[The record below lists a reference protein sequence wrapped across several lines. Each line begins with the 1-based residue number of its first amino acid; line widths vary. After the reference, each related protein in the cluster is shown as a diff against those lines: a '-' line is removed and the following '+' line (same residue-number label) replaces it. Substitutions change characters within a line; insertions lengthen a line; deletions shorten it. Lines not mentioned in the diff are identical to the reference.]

1 MISGQFFDVVVVTDA
16 RLVGGGNKSLAQEI
30 TAQAAA
36 GYKTGLLSLSGPARG
51 GGRPIDSSLQE
62 LIKAGML
69 SMIRP
74 DQDTEANLVIA
85 RGPSMFEV
93 AQPFRPRLRARHWLL
108 VANAF
113 NTSRE
118 VSGML
123 YDPLEVENRAAELFG
138 HQWTWIPL
146 STVVRQNML
155 RSYPKL
161 NLSSDTWS
169 NIINTSDWWIDRP
182 ESLNRP
188 IRLGRHSRDAPGKWP
203 TSKTELL
210 NAYPSDPAFE
220 ISVMGG
226 ARTPTKILGTLP
238 TNWKVLPFGAKT
250 PKDFLRNVDIYP
262 YFHHPLLKEAFGRAV
277 LEAVATGAVAILPH
291 YFEPIFYEAAIYAD
305 SSEVSDIAGR
315 LAESPVYLKE
325 RRNAA
330 KNLLEERFSFRSH
343 TERLSNLIGP
353 PRRTVVAT
361 ERPAPILRDLA
372 QTESGKTPV
381 LFYTDNGHGLGHV
394 SRLMAYA
401 KRLSSSYQPY
411 FLTMS
416 EAYHLVHEQGFPVEY
431 FPSAKKMGF
440 SAKRKPDW
448 EEIFYLRMTMM
459 LDRLKPA
466 AVVVDHVNP
475 PEIMRL
481 IKREYPAIRFVWS
494 RRGLWRQHRK
504 PAGLR
509 MADAFDYVIEPMDLA
524 AAVDMGFTTRQSE
537 GTVYV
542 PPVSLVQKDELISRR
557 EARTALGL
565 PETGTVV
572 LLNLSADSTD
582 QLVSLILHIKALLL
596 KYAGNDESLTIF
608 APRHALHSTELGQ
621 IAGVVMKPVY
631 PVALYAQ
638 AFDAAISTAGYNSYH
653 ELVHLGVPSV
663 FVARAT
669 QTLDDQNRRA
679 SFAPIAGFGRS
690 AQQVDS
696 LEFEEAL
703 QAILDPHQRSRM
715 RAAALEASPIN
726 GANTAAAA
734 IELIAMNENPE
745 SLDTPAQVAVVA
757 PAELLSSNRDEE
769 THQGGCSLDQ
779 LGSPA
784 TTTERSVRWDQNDP
798 VSQAEPKSETAND
811 GSDEAGGQ

>member
-1 MISGQFFDVVVVTDA
+1 MTFRQFFDIVVVTDS

-36 GYKTGLLSLSGPARG
+36 GYTTGLLSLSGPARG
-51 GGRPIDSSLQE
+51 GGRPIDRSLQE
-62 LIKAGML
+62 LIEGGILTMV
-69 SMIRP
+69 RP

-93 AQPFRPRLRARHWLL
+93 PQPFRPRLRARHWLL

-123 YDPLEVENRAAELFG
+123 YDPIEVENRAAELFG
-138 HQWTWIPL
+138 HQWTWMPL

-161 NLSSDTWS
+161 NLSSGTWS

-182 ESLNRP
+182 ATLDRP

-210 NAYPSDPAFE
+210 GAYPSDPTFE
-220 ISVMGG
+220 VSVMGG
-226 ARTPTKILGTLP
+226 ARTPTEILGTLP
-238 TNWKVLPFGAKT
+238 PNWNVLPFGSMA
-250 PKDFLRNVDIYP
+250 PKDFLRRVDIFP

-277 LEAVATGAVAILPH
+277 LEAVATGAIAILPH
-291 YFEPIFYEAAIYAD
+291 YFESIFYEAAMYAEP
-305 SSEVSDIAGR
+305 SEVSDIAVR
-315 LAESPVYLKE
+315 LAESPAYLNE
-325 RRNAA
+325 RRDAA
-330 KNLLEERFSFRSH
+330 RTLLDERFSFRSH
-343 TERLSNLIGP
+343 TERIRDLIGP
-353 PRRTVVAT
+353 PHRKVVST
-361 ERPAPILRDLA
+361 APQPPVLRDLSQN
-372 QTESGKTPV
+372 QTGKTAV

-431 FPSAKKMGF
+431 FPSAKKMSF
-440 SAKRKPDW
+440 SANQKPDW
-448 EEIFYLRMTMM
+448 EEILYLRMTMM

-466 AVVVDHVNP
+466 VVVVDHVNP
-475 PEIMRL
+475 PEILRL

-509 MADAFDYVIEPMDLA
+509 MADAFDHVIEPMDLA
-524 AAVDMGFTTRQSE
+524 AAVDRGFTTRQSE

-542 PPVSLVQKDELISRR
+542 PPVSLVQRDELIARS
-557 EARTALGL
+557 EARAALGL
-565 PETGTVV
+565 PPTGTVV
-572 LLNLSADSTD
+572 LLNLSADSTG
-582 QLVSLILHIKALLL
+582 QLATLILNIKALLL
-596 KYAGNDESLTIF
+596 KYSGDKENLVIF

-621 IAGVVMKPVY
+621 IDGVVMKPVY
-631 PVALYAQ
+631 PVALYAR

-690 AQQVDS
+690 AQHVDS
-696 LEFEEAL
+696 LEFESAL
-703 QAILDPHQRSRM
+703 QAILNPQQRGRM
-715 RAAALEASPIN
+715 HAAALEASPIN
-726 GANTAAAA
+726 GANIAATA
-734 IELIAMNENPE
+734 IEIIAKNEDLA
-745 SLDTPAQVAVVA
+745 SLDTLAQDSALV
-757 PAELLSSNRDEE
+757 PAELMSSTGNDEADKGDCIPE
-769 THQGGCSLDQ
+769 YMR
-779 LGSPA
+779 PP
-784 TTTERSVRWDQNDP
+784 TTTSERSVRWSQNDRP
-798 VSQAEPKSETAND
+798 SRVSSRSEAARID
-811 GSDEAGGQ
+811 SDEPEVQ

>member
-1 MISGQFFDVVVVTDA
+1 MTSPRFFDIVVVTDS

-36 GYKTGLLSLSGPARG
+36 GYTTGLLSLSGPARG
-51 GGRPIDSSLQE
+51 GGRPIDSSLQT
-62 LIKAGML
+62 LIESGML
-69 SMIRP
+69 TMLRP
-74 DQDTEANLVIA
+74 DQETEANLVIA

-93 AQPFRPRLRARHWLL
+93 AQPFKPRLRARHWLI

-123 YDPLEVENRAAELFG
+123 YDPIEVEKRAAELFG

-169 NIINTSDWWIDRP
+169 NIINTSDWWVDRP
-182 ESLNRP
+182 QTLRRP
-188 IRLGRHSRDAPGKWP
+188 FRLGRHSRDAPGKWP
-203 TSKTELL
+203 TDKTELL
-210 NAYPSDPAFE
+210 SAYPSDPRFE
-220 ISVMGG
+220 VSIMGG
-226 ARTPTKILGTLP
+226 ARTPTGILGTLP
-238 TNWKVLPFGAKT
+238 NNWNVLPFGAMS
-250 PKDFLRNVDIYP
+250 PRDFLREVDIYP

-291 YFEPIFYEAAIYAD
+291 YFEPIFYEAAIYAEPG
-305 SSEVSDIAGR
+305 EVADIVEH
-315 LAESPVYLKE
+315 LAESPSYLRE
-325 RRNAA
+325 RRDEAR
-330 KNLLEERFSFRSH
+330 NLLEERFSYRSH
-343 TERLSNLIGP
+343 TDRIRSLIGP
-353 PRRTVVAT
+353 PRGTVI
-361 ERPAPILRDLA
+361 PAAPSVPVLRDISL
-372 QTESGKTPV
+372 TDSGKTAV

-401 KRLSSSYQPY
+401 KRLSPAFQPY

-416 EAYHLVHEQGFPVEY
+416 EAYHLVFEQGFPVEY

-440 SAKRKPDW
+440 SAKQKPDW
-448 EEIFYLRMTMM
+448 EEIFYRRMTMM

-466 AVVVDHVNP
+466 VVVIDHVNP
-475 PEIMRL
+475 PELLRIL
-481 IKREYPAIRFVWS
+481 KQEYPDIRFVWS

-509 MADAFDYVIEPMDLA
+509 MADSFDYVIEPMDLA
-524 AAVDMGFTTRQSE
+524 AAIDMGFTTRQAQ

-542 PPVSLVQKDELISRR
+542 PPVSLVQRDELIPRA
-557 EARTALGL
+557 EARAALGL

-572 LLNLSADSTD
+572 LLNLSADSTSD
-582 QLVSLILHIKALLL
+582 LVSMILRIKALLL
-596 KYAGNDESLTIF
+596 KYAGDDESLTIF
-608 APRHALHSTELGQ
+608 APRHALHSAELGQ
-621 IAGVVMKPVY
+621 IDGVVMKSIY
-631 PVALYAQ
+631 PVALYAS

-653 ELVHLGVPSV
+653 ELVHLRIPSV

-669 QTLDDQNRRA
+669 HTLDDQNRRA
-679 SFAPIAGFGRS
+679 AFAPIAGFGRS
-690 AQQVDS
+690 AQQIDS

-703 QAILDPHQRSRM
+703 KAVLDPRQSRRM

-726 GANTAAAA
+726 GAITAAAA
-734 IELIAMNENPE
+734 IEIIAENSNLESAETLLQDATLATGETNSITSDEMFRKEDCPE
-745 SLDTPAQVAVVA
+745 RAHTAGSA
-757 PAELLSSNRDEE
+757 DERE
-769 THQGGCSLDQ
+769 EQRNLHEPP
-779 LGSPA
+779 LG
-784 TTTERSVRWDQNDP
+784 
-798 VSQAEPKSETAND
+798 AEPRPETTHADID
-811 GSDEAGGQ
+811 GAEAQ